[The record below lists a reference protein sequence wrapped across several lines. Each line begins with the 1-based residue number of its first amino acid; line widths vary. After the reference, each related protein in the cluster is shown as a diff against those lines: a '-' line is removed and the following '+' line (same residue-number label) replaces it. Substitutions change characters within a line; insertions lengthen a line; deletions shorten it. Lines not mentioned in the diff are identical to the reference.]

1 MSFDDITSDE
11 TRKIAGILETKW
23 ERLVDDNNKLREE
36 LEAARVANDILQK
49 DTDYWHDRALR
60 AEARGDKFWADMDFM
75 LQQWN
80 KLRAQCF
87 EVDRTIKR
95 GILQADTTGG
105 YITPPNDPPP
115 SVAAFNRPQ

>member
-1 MSFDDITSDE
+1 MSAEEITNDE
-11 TRKIAGILETKW
+11 TQKVAGILETKW
-23 ERLVDDNNKLREE
+23 ARMVDDNNKQREE

-95 GILQADTTGG
+95 GILQADAL
-105 YITPPNDPPP
+105 PPP
-115 SVAAFNRPQ
+115 DDPLPSVVAFNRPQ